1 MGEAKN
7 TELVEAFIKRWQG
20 REGGQERANY
30 VSFLNELIALLG
42 LPLPDPAD
50 ATHEHND
57 YVFERAIKKHK
68 DEGDSHGRIDLY
80 KKNSFVLEAKQ
91 SRLKGAKKIAGQNDL
106 FTTGVP
112 EGSRGRRGADRAW
125 DVLML
130 NAKRQAE
137 EYARAHRST
146 TRYPWPI
153 RSPSAIENPHIPTGM
168 PMSNVASR
176 NLFAA
181 LLVLAATSP
190 ALAADD
196 PAAKDA
202 PQGAAVTVLK
212 ASKFC
217 FPNLVEAF
225 GILIPREETMVR
237 PERPGLKVIE
247 ILTDA
252 GETVTAGQNLA
263 RLALPEGGSI
273 LVTSPVAG
281 TILSSTAAIGALASP
296 RGEALFSIIARSE
309 FDLVGMV
316 PTQDLPKLAV
326 NQTARIRV
334 VGAGEVEGKVRR
346 VASTVEPNSQL
357 GQVFVGVTTNRKLFV
372 NSSGRAIIKT
382 GQSCGV
388 SVPLTAVLYG
398 AGGTVVQVVR
408 RARIETKRVEVGLTD
423 GGQIEIR
430 DGLIEGD
437 IVVARAGALLREG
450 DPVRAITAEAEAR

>member
-1 MGEAKN
+1 M
-7 TELVEAFIKRWQG
+7 
-20 REGGQERANY
+20 Y
-30 VSFLNELIALLG
+30 VC
-42 LPLPDPAD
+42 
-50 ATHEHND
+50 
-57 YVFERAIKKHK
+57 
-68 DEGDSHGRIDLY
+68 
-80 KKNSFVLEAKQ
+80 
-91 SRLKGAKKIAGQNDL
+91 
-106 FTTGVP
+106 
-112 EGSRGRRGADRAW
+112 
-125 DVLML
+125 
-130 NAKRQAE
+130 
-137 EYARAHRST
+137 ARH
-146 TRYPWPI
+146 
-153 RSPSAIENPHIPTGM
+153 
-168 PMSNVASR
+168 ASR
-176 NLFAA
+176 NYLPPLAAA
-181 LLVLAATSP
+181 LLALASP

-237 PERPGLKVIE
+237 PDRPGLKVAE

-263 RLALPEGGSI
+263 RLALPEGGTT

-281 TILSSTAAIGALASP
+281 TILSSTAAIGAVASP

-398 AGGTVVQVVR
+398 SAGTVVQVVR
-408 RARIETKRVEVGLTD
+408 RARIETKRVEVGLTS
-423 GGQIEIR
+423 GGQVEIR
-430 DGLIEGD
+430 DGLTEGD